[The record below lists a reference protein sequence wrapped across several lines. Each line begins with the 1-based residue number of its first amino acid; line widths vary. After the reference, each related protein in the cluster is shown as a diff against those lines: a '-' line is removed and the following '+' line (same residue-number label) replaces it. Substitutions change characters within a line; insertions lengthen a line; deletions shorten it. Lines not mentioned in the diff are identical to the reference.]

1 VFSPGP
7 ISTDSPVLKMPN
19 VILSAHVAAAS
30 LASATRLREA
40 AARTALLA
48 VQGKPLPNVVNG
60 VDF

>member
-1 VFSPGP
+1 
-7 ISTDSPVLKMPN
+7 MPN